1 MLPGEQ
7 DSGTTAIHLCQQ
19 PQCTAPFLFVA
30 HFYFVILKLYAHK
43 VQDNLR
49 YLKENRNRVHANKAH
64 RYTRPATNQQS
75 L

>member
-19 PQCTAPFLFVA
+19 PQSRAPFLFVE
-30 HFYFVILKLYAHK
+30 HFYLVILKLYEHK

-49 YLKENRNRVHANKAH
+49 YLKENKNMVHANKAQ
-64 RYTRPATNQQS
+64 R
-75 L
+75 